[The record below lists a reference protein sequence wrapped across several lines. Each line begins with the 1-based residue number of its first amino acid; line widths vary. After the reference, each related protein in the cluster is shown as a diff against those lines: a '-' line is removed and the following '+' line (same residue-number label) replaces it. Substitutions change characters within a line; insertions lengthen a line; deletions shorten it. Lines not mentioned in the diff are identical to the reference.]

1 MEHRMYSDAM
11 TNYLVLRCPQD
22 AQNGY
27 QYRMLAVNRIKG
39 LLPCSFRT
47 IDGEH
52 FLYYGITSRQSVAR
66 MYDHRLITGEELRKI
81 LYSMAGMI
89 HTLSEFLLDPEKLLL
104 DPEYIFFDYEEER
117 YFYTYYP
124 EPQGK
129 SRTELFEYLSE
140 RTDENDHTARIVIYR
155 LCELSETPNF
165 VLREKLL
172 DHEYRMAEVGEDA
185 GESETSPLPSLETS
199 DGKSEENEDDPFA
212 ELPSE
217 AEKKKNSGGI
227 SPGKLL
233 GIAIFFFASA
243 AGLWISGYWIEFTEE
258 ELFGVR
264 AGILCCLILA
274 VAATLTGM
282 ILSWKNGKRNLE
294 EEQKKKEEKRKNAM
308 VQTEE

>member
-1 MEHRMYSDAM
+1 M
-11 TNYLVLRCPQD
+11 
-22 AQNGY
+22 
-27 QYRMLAVNRIKG
+27 
-39 LLPCSFRT
+39 
-47 IDGEH
+47 
-52 FLYYGITSRQSVAR
+52 
-66 MYDHRLITGEELRKI
+66 
-81 LYSMAGMI
+81 
-89 HTLSEFLLDPEKLLL
+89 
-104 DPEYIFFDYEEER
+104 
-117 YFYTYYP
+117 
-124 EPQGK
+124 
-129 SRTELFEYLSE
+129 
-140 RTDENDHTARIVIYR
+140 
-155 LCELSETPNF
+155 
-165 VLREKLL
+165 
-172 DHEYRMAEVGEDA
+172 
-185 GESETSPLPSLETS
+185 ETS
-199 DGKSEENEDDPFA
+199 DGKPEENEEDPFA

-282 ILSWKNGKRNLE
+282 ILSWKNGNRSLE

>member
-104 DPEYIFFDYEEER
+104 DPEYILITRRNGIFTPIIR
-117 YFYTYYP
+117 NRRGRVGQNCLNICLNGQMKMIIRP
-124 EPQGK
+124 E
-129 SRTELFEYLSE
+129 S
-140 RTDENDHTARIVIYR
+140 
-155 LCELSETPNF
+155 
-165 VLREKLL
+165 
-172 DHEYRMAEVGEDA
+172 
-185 GESETSPLPSLETS
+185 
-199 DGKSEENEDDPFA
+199 
-212 ELPSE
+212 
-217 AEKKKNSGGI
+217 
-227 SPGKLL
+227 
-233 GIAIFFFASA
+233 
-243 AGLWISGYWIEFTEE
+243 
-258 ELFGVR
+258 
-264 AGILCCLILA
+264 
-274 VAATLTGM
+274 
-282 ILSWKNGKRNLE
+282 
-294 EEQKKKEEKRKNAM
+294 
-308 VQTEE
+308 